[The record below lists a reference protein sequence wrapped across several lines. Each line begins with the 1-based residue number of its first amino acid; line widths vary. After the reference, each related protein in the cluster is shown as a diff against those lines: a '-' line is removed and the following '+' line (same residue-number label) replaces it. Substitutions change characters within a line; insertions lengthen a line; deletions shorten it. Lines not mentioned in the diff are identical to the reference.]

1 VRAFQLPN
9 VATFPNQPDG
19 GSRIVRHFLAIDARE
34 EGLDPEPTGLA
45 ICVARQRDLTL
56 FQRTA

>member
-1 VRAFQLPN
+1 